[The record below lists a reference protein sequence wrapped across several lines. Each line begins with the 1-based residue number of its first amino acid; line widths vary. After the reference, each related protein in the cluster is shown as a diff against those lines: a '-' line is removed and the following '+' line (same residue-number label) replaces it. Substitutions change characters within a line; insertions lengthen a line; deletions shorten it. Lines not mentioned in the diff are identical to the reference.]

1 VKGFVYYLEKPS
13 TATMQIPCPNKRVS
27 LGLSQRYLVCQMRGM
42 AKKPITLEVCT
53 LDGKSQRHRFHL
65 STRFK
70 DSETNSLHAQIPLDE
85 LDEHIWYHI
94 ILDLYALSDHHFD
107 ARYVGIESICIHPC
121 CRVRKVFTLP
131 AADIIDGT
139 SFSCPDVFEF
149 PIGTKCDWKV

>member
-1 VKGFVYYLEKPS
+1 LEKPS